1 MRLVILNRETLE
13 VLKGCES
20 VVDYIFKTRN
30 ITHLKFWKIA
40 NESEPDQHF
49 KCEVEVSLG
58 ITHKIKLNL
67 RISFAKNKKLDGS
80 MEVVYDEDFREVIN
94 ISFSDGRPVT
104 FYDVKHFLQKLGL
117 E

>member
-1 MRLVILNRETLE
+1 MKPVILNRETFK
-13 VLKGCES
+13 VLRGCER
-20 VVDYIFKTRN
+20 VVYYIFKVSN
-30 ITHLKFWKIA
+30 ITYLKFSKIP

-58 ITHKIKLNL
+58 VTHKIKLNL
-67 RISFAKNKKLDGS
+67 RISFGKNEKLNGS

-94 ISFSDGRPVT
+94 IEFKENNPVT
-104 FYDVKHFLQKLGL
+104 FYSVKSFLEKLGL